1 MPWACVWHL
10 KAVPLVRNL
19 NGESDRKLNSRSLK
33 IKKGSYMQLKSSE
46 MKLGY
51 GLLMVWSCIIW
62 ICFLQS
68 LTVAPLASFSSSTTW
83 RQARWPAFL
92 KPTLLRL
99 KYSRKG
105 HVLFQEQLP
114 KSYWFSLAPTRS
126 RAHSWTNHWKHR
138 ASIGQIWARCWGRD
152 WLWLHSSLVDK
163 ESANDDGTQWSITKR
178 RGR

>member
-1 MPWACVWHL
+1 
-10 KAVPLVRNL
+10 
-19 NGESDRKLNSRSLK
+19 
-33 IKKGSYMQLKSSE
+33 MQLKSSE

-62 ICFLQS
+62 ICFLLS

-105 HVLFQEQLP
+105 HVLFQEQHP

-126 RAHSWTNHWKHR
+126 HAHSWTNHCHQENTELLLVR
-138 ASIGQIWARCWGRD
+138 SGLDAGVETDFDSIQVSWTKSQQMMMELSG
-152 WLWLHSSLVDK
+152 LLLK
-163 ESANDDGTQWSITKR
+163 EEEDNR
-178 RGR
+178 